1 MNYGAFLNQD
11 ILEDLG
17 SKLKQ
22 RRLNQ
27 NLSSVSL
34 AKSSGVSVRTI
45 LGFERGEKNIS
56 LINFIE
62 LLRAL
67 DLLNNLA
74 NLITDLPLVS
84 PLEMIENEKKKRQ
97 RAR

>member
-1 MNYGAFLNQD
+1 MDYGAFLNQD

-34 AKSSGVSVRTI
+34 AKNSGVSVRTI

>member
-1 MNYGAFLNQD
+1 MDYGAFLNQD

-27 NLSSVSL
+27 NLSSASL

-56 LINFIE
+56 LVNFIE

-84 PLEMIENEKKKRQ
+84 PLEMIENEKEKRQ

>member
-1 MNYGAFLNQD
+1 MDYGAFLNQD